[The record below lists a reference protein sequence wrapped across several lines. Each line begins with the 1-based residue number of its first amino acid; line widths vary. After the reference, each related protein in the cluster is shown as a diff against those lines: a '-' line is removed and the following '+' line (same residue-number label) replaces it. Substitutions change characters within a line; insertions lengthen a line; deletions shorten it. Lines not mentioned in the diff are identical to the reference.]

1 MEEPLIKQVGHYQ
14 LLDVIG
20 RGGMGV
26 VYRAIDTS
34 IGRTVAI
41 KMMHGTYADDKD
53 LLERFHREVRSTANL
68 QHKNIVTVYAL
79 DNFEGFPYM
88 VMEFLEGRSMAEMIT
103 SHISQPVVDKI
114 GLVCQVCEG
123 LQYAHERNIVHR
135 DIKPANILVLKEGI
149 AKIVDFGIARAG
161 RSETLTRTGQIIGS
175 IYYMSPEQISGGLV
189 DSRTDIYSAGVML
202 FEFLTGELPFKAADG
217 DTHATLLK
225 ILNDPIPSLNKYS
238 REFPEELDELLRKA
252 MAKNVEERFQ
262 TAEDFGYELSRLQD
276 TIKRGMAREFLLQ
289 AKLAIGRKEWD
300 LARQQLQEILK
311 YERRNLEANELIQVV
326 RQEIQREQKSV
337 QIAQLRSQAQ
347 IALTGLHYEEALECI
362 EMARRL
368 DPDDKELIAL
378 SSSIKTQV
386 EQAREL
392 AEALRRGQAALY
404 AGDLGEAE
412 IAVKKALEIEQSHTE
427 ARALEGLIHKELEE
441 RKRRVQLQGFVE
453 EARREISGHNFLSA
467 LQSLKKAQEI
477 DPSDSNIRE
486 LLSWASRGHE
496 QEKFRS
502 ELQACTSEIGQL
514 LSGDRYVEALE
525 ACRVALVR
533 FPDQPSLLQ
542 LFQLASRQL
551 DVITRRRTIDK
562 TSAEAR
568 RLMDADQH
576 DQAIRLLEETLISY
590 RDEGNLETLLTIA
603 RSESERKQR
612 EKEDRE
618 KQQGAIVSSQDSV
631 EQSTQRRQEVFD
643 MLTAFQAALAQKL
656 PVSQLSGMAER
667 IASASVNQQLNAEQ
681 TAQSSALLAEFNFR
695 RNKWKRD
702 IEELKELHRSICKL
716 KDHTQIASSAE
727 RARFI
732 AEQHGND
739 EEIRGEYQEIRKFA
753 EGFRLEREAIST
765 RVAELL
771 RAVQA
776 TQDLSTLAR
785 MQEQLQEATGSWLED
800 GFIRSLVQQAAAHIE
815 EVKRHKE
822 SLLTEL
828 NHLIESVSTARSAG
842 QIRLLQ
848 EQARMLVADF
858 HDPDV
863 DQATRQLENV
873 VQTKLERLD
882 QVISRLKEVA
892 AQIAT
897 AKSMAEIDAGHAVAE
912 QFSSE
917 DSEEAGELVKRIRY
931 SVDERKK
938 EYRRISTNL
947 EMLVT
952 SASKATGVA
961 ELDLILAR
969 RRDLLKKFPEDANF
983 GGLESKLDTT
993 ITDRRAYLAESASTE
1008 AAQFE
1013 DVPELEPLDV
1023 NTSPSP
1029 TPATDRIGPST
1040 QIQPKPRS
1048 TVRRFM
1054 IPAIALVCVAGVGI
1068 ILILPKRMP
1077 IQTLP
1082 RDANITV
1089 DGQPCAS
1096 PCTLSL
1102 RAGTHDVEAQ
1112 MAGFN
1117 PLHQT
1122 IRVPWFGTEIPVL
1135 ALSQV
1140 TSQPVVPAIVTEPP
1154 ATVLKDARIT
1164 VHTSIPGASV
1174 FVDNEPAPVGLT
1186 GSNRRYQ
1193 LQTSA
1198 GSHRLYVEK
1207 SGFETAPPQ
1216 TVDVAKNG
1224 TASLGFNLKPL
1235 PAGQVASHP
1244 EVSPSSIPAPAGGNP
1259 SSHAV
1264 ATPQPPDTYIVVQ
1277 APAGAEIHI
1286 DQQVAGHSTGG
1297 PFRSKVQPGQR
1308 VVEVFLSGYKPW
1320 TETPNI
1326 AAGQTGE
1333 LVANLTPVPASSSLP
1348 APAPNASVSKSAATA
1363 AVSEEDHSQ
1372 IQQLLDR
1379 YTSAIIHKDMKQLRA
1394 VWPDIPKDQLE
1405 IMKELG
1411 SKHKGVNISLT
1422 ITHIS
1427 LLEGKED
1434 AVVKCKQVLQYDGQT
1449 SEDNVTFYMGKLS
1462 TGWIINQIPRSN

>member
-88 VMEFLEGRSMAEMIT
+88 VMEFLEGRSMAEMI
-103 SHISQPVVDKI
+103 SSRAVQHVVDKI

-123 LQYAHERNIVHR
+123 LQYAHERNIIHR
-135 DIKPANILVLKEGI
+135 DIKPGNILVLKEGI

-175 IYYMSPEQISGGLV
+175 IYYMSPEQISGSLV

-238 REFPEELDELLRKA
+238 AEFPEELDELLRKA

-311 YERRNLEANELIQVV
+311 YERRNLEANELIQIV
-326 RQEIQREQKSV
+326 RQEIQREQRSV
-337 QIAQLRSQAQ
+337 QIVQLRSQAQ

-486 LLSWASRGHE
+486 LLSWAARGHE

-502 ELQACTSEIGQL
+502 ELQAHTSEIGQL

-533 FPDQPSLLQ
+533 FPDEPSLLQ

-551 DVITRRRTIDK
+551 DVIARRRTIDK

-618 KQQGAIVSSQDSV
+618 KQQRAIVSSQDSV

-656 PVSQLSGMAER
+656 PVSQLSGMAKR
-667 IASASVNQQLNAEQ
+667 ITSASADQQLNAEQ
-681 TAQSSALLAEFNFR
+681 AAQASALLAEFNFR
-695 RNKWKRD
+695 QNKWKRD

-716 KDHTQIASSAE
+716 KDHTQIASNAE

-739 EEIRGEYQEIRKFA
+739 AEIRGEYHEIRKFA
-753 EGFRLEREAIST
+753 ERFKLERETICT
-765 RVAELL
+765 RVSELL

-776 TQDLSTLAR
+776 TQDLSTLTQ
-785 MQEQLQEATGSWLED
+785 MQQQIQEATESWLED
-800 GFIRSLVQQAAAHIE
+800 GFIRSLVQQAAAHLE

-822 SLLTEL
+822 SLLSEL

-848 EQARMLVADF
+848 EQARMLIADF

-863 DQATRQLENV
+863 DQASRQLENV
-873 VQTKLERLD
+873 AQTKLERLD
-882 QVISRLKEVA
+882 QIISRLKEVA

-912 QFSSE
+912 HFSSE
-917 DSEEAGELVKRIRY
+917 DSEEASELVKRIRH
-931 SVDERKK
+931 SVEERKK
-938 EYRRISTNL
+938 EHRRISTNL

-983 GGLESKLDTT
+983 GSLESKLDTT
-993 ITDRRAYLAESASTE
+993 ITDRRAYLAESAAAG

-1013 DVPELEPLDV
+1013 VVPELEPLDV
-1023 NTSPSP
+1023 DTSSP
-1029 TPATDRIGPST
+1029 TPATDRIAPST

-1048 TVRRFM
+1048 RIRRFM
-1054 IPAIALVCVAGVGI
+1054 IPAVAIVCVTGAGV
-1068 ILILPKRMP
+1068 ILILPKRVP

-1082 RDANITV
+1082 RDANLTV
-1089 DGQPCAS
+1089 DGQPCAT
-1096 PCTLSL
+1096 PCAPSL

-1122 IRVPWFGTEIPVL
+1122 IRVPWFGTAIPVL

-1140 TSQPVVPAIVTEPP
+1140 ASRPVVPAIVVEPP
-1154 ATVLKDARIT
+1154 ATASTDARIT

-1174 FVDNEPAPVGLT
+1174 FVDNAPAPVGLT
-1186 GSNRRYQ
+1186 GSNGRYQ
-1193 LQTSA
+1193 LQTFA

-1216 TVDVAKNG
+1216 TVNVAKNG

-1235 PAGQVASHP
+1235 LAGQVASHP
-1244 EVSPSSIPAPAGGNP
+1244 EVSPSSIPSPTAGNP
-1259 SSHAV
+1259 STHAV
-1264 ATPQPPDTYIVVQ
+1264 ATPQPPDTYIVIQ

-1297 PFRSKVQPGQR
+1297 PFRSKVQPGPR

-1320 TETPNI
+1320 TETSNI

-1333 LVANLTPVPASSSLP
+1333 LVANLTPVPAPSSPP
-1348 APAPNASVSKSAATA
+1348 APAPTGSVSKAAAT
-1363 AVSEEDHSQ
+1363 VSEEDHSQ

-1379 YTSAIIHKDMKQLRA
+1379 YTSAIVHKDMKQLRA

-1405 IMKELG
+1405 IMKDLG